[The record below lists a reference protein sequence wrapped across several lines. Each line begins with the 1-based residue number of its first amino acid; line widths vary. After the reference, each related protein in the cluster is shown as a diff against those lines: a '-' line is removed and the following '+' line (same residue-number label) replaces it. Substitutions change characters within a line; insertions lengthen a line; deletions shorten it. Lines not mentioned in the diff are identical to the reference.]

1 MWYAAVVTEEKRLSG
16 TGLDPVLAV
25 LIAQMIDNGTLDGED
40 IANMAR
46 RLHEGDD
53 GDLAMALYGVM
64 MSAMIDQPENRRAA
78 IHVISDNHGGGN
90 PEG

>member
-1 MWYAAVVTEEKRLSG
+1 VTDEKRLSG

-53 GDLAMALYGVM
+53 GDLANALYGVM
-64 MSAMIDQPENRRAA
+64 MSAAIDQPHNRRATMHIIGGA
-78 IHVISDNHGGGN
+78 DGGGN
-90 PEG
+90 SED

>member
-1 MWYAAVVTEEKRLSG
+1 MTDSPRLSG

-25 LIAQMIDNGTLDGED
+25 LIAQLIDNGQLDGED

-53 GDLAMALYGVM
+53 GDLAQSLYGVFL
-64 MSAMIDQPENRRAA
+64 SAVIDQPENRRASIHA
-78 IHVISDNHGGGN
+78 IDGGN
-90 PEG
+90 SQD